1 MAILKLNI
9 EKYGSKILRQ
19 KSQNINEIT
28 KDIKLLAK
36 DMLETMYFAKGVG
49 LAAPQVGR
57 LLRLCVIDV
66 DEKQKS
72 PIVMINPEVVS
83 GEDKKLL
90 EEGCLSIPTF
100 YEKVKR
106 FDKVTAMY
114 TDLDGN
120 KKKVCSQGFL
130 SVAIQHEIDHLDA
143 KLFIDYLPDFKRK
156 IIEKEIK
163 RRRKM
168 DNW

>member
-1 MAILKLNI
+1 MAILNI
-9 EKYGSKILRQ
+9 EKYGSKVLRQ
-19 KSQNINEIT
+19 KSQNVNEIT

-49 LAAPQVGR
+49 LAAPQVGK
-57 LLRLCVIDV
+57 LLRLCVIDM

-72 PIVMINPEVVS
+72 PIVMINPEIVS
-83 GEDKKLL
+83 GDDKKFV

-106 FDKVTAMY
+106 FDKVTAKY
-114 TDLDGN
+114 TYLDGN
-120 KKKVCSQGFL
+120 KKEIFAQGFL
-130 SVAIQHEIDHLDA
+130 AIAIQHEIDHLDA

-156 IIEKEIK
+156 LIEKEIK
-163 RRRKM
+163 RKKKM
-168 DNW
+168 GIW